1 MRTIS
6 TFLRVSFLACISA
19 LTVQA
24 QPANPPQLTALVI
37 EAAGKAQFY
46 KEGSPERF
54 IVQVNKTR
62 LEQGHILLTGPKSR
76 VKLLIEGK
84 TGPAGSEAPS
94 QTTVE
99 IDERSRVKLNE
110 LFTDV
115 ASGGET
121 IGVRVAEGH
130 VIANVRKIDPNSER
144 FEVQTPTAVAAVR
157 GTKFSTRVLPAV
169 QGNPKVKFRVFRGKI
184 AILDPRTR
192 KSRRLLDDG
201 DTLDIEPNGT
211 FIQGSMG
218 GTTQTG
224 RAGGAQG
231 VLPGGGSQFGP
242 GEHGDENDE
251 DTDTG
256 TFPERSDNEGD
267 DTGSDRGKN

>member
-1 MRTIS
+1 MRTIT
-6 TFLRVSFLACISA
+6 TFLKVLILACVFV

-46 KEGSPERF
+46 KEGSAERF
-54 IVQVNKTR
+54 TVQVNKSR

-84 TGPAGSEAPS
+84 TGPAGGGAPA

-99 IDERSRVKLNE
+99 VDERSRVKLVE
-110 LFTDV
+110 LLTDV
-115 ASGGET
+115 ANGGET
-121 IGVRVAEGH
+121 VGVRVAEGQ

-144 FEVQTPTAVAAVR
+144 FEIQTLTAVAAVR

-169 QGNPKVKFRVFRGKI
+169 QGNPKVKFRVYHGKI
-184 AILDPRTR
+184 AILDPKTR

-201 DTLDIEPNGT
+201 DTLDIEPNGA
-211 FIQGSMG
+211 FIQSSMG
-218 GTTQTG
+218 GTSQTG
-224 RAGGAQG
+224 PAGGAQG
-231 VLPGGGSQFGP
+231 GPPGGSQFGP